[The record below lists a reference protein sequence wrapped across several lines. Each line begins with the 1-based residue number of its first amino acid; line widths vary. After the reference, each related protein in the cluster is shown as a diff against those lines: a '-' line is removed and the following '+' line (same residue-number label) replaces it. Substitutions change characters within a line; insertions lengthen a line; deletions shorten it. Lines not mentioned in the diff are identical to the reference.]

1 MVLNIHMSLFLGAVQ
16 LDDLILKKDVF
27 NQFGLPLQ
35 LKKGLLFIFLSMNSL
50 FYCFI
55 GSYELSVNC

>member
-1 MVLNIHMSLFLGAVQ
+1 MDFLCYTYKKTKKILFIYIGAVQ

-35 LKKGLLFIFLSMNSL
+35 LKKGKLFI
-50 FYCFI
+50 I
-55 GSYELSVNC
+55 GFS